1 MTKLEFKQFLG
12 SYKQV
17 NEIAK
22 KIVYDKY
29 DGWDYLSF
37 HISNGRIFAEI
48 WSGED
53 VHNMPDAIQE
63 RDITKEILAEL
74 MPDDLIF

>member
-1 MTKLEFKQFLG
+1 MTKLEFKQFLK

-29 DGWDYLSF
+29 DGWDYLNF
-37 HISNGRIFAEI
+37 HISNGRILVEI

-53 VHNMPDAIQE
+53 MPNTMQK
-63 RDITKEILAEL
+63 RDITKEVLAEL